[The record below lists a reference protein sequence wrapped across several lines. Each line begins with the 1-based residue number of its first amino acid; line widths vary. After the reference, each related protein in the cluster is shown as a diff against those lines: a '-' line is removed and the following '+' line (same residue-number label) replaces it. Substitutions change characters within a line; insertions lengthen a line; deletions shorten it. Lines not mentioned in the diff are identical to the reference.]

1 MNTFLQ
7 DFRFGIRTLA
17 KNPGF
22 AAVAILTLTLGIGA
36 STAIFSVV
44 DAVLL
49 RPLPYPHPQQIV
61 VVREKEANGHEPHL
75 ADPNFLDFRSQNH
88 TLNALA
94 MFTSVPES
102 VSGGSEPVRMN
113 IGLVSQDFFKAIGVE
128 PFRGRDFATNELVEH
143 GAPAIIVSYGYW
155 KQFLGGT
162 DDLSKVRLALSGI
175 DRAIY
180 PVIGVMPR
188 GFDFPAG
195 VSAWV
200 AWEHFGWS
208 TSRDSHDGLGLG
220 RMRNGVT
227 LEQAQADL
235 SLIARRIHS
244 EYGKTENP
252 DYFLSDA
259 AVVTLADD
267 LTSNVRPA
275 LLALFGAVILLFLVA
290 SANVAGL
297 LLARTTSRRKEL
309 AVRAALGASRGRL
322 IKQLLA
328 ESLVLAIAGGVLGM
342 LLALW
347 TADLLPSILPADFPL
362 EQPISINGPVL
373 VFTLFASIAVAV
385 GLGLFAAWRS
395 ARVDLNDAL
404 SSGSRGFS
412 GANQRARSTL
422 VIAEIAA
429 TMMLLVGAGLLGQS
443 FLRLVSVSPGFS
455 EQNLQVMK
463 FSLPQFQ
470 SEQSSQR
477 SQADIDR
484 QTEFLND
491 ALTRIQAI
499 PGVKSAGIT
508 GALPIADSDGFPDG
522 LFLILNGRPLPTTDE
537 AWRSLSLNK
546 ELSGEA
552 DYAVASAQFFET
564 AGIPLIRGR
573 LFNEQDG
580 PNAPNVAI
588 ISQALARQKW
598 PNENPIGQ
606 QIFFGNMDGIMKP
619 MTIVGIVGDVRADGL
634 DQPLT
639 PIIYVDYRQRG
650 LAQNSAPAIVLRTSL
665 PPAEIIPGAR
675 EIFHQLDPGIPVQF
689 TTFAQALGGW
699 MAQKRFL
706 LLLAGIFAG
715 AALLLAA
722 VGIYGLIAHSVS
734 LRTHEIGIRVAL
746 GAQKKDVLNMVLG
759 EGARL
764 AIIGLVIGVALSFAA
779 NRLISSLFDV
789 SAASLLFDVKPTDPL
804 TFVVVAFVLFVVAL
818 LASYIPARRAM
829 RLDPTE
835 ALRYE

>member
-1 MNTFLQ
+1 MNNFLQ
-7 DFRFGIRTLA
+7 DLRFGIRTLA

-22 AAVAILTLTLGIGA
+22 AIVAILTLTLGIGA

-44 DAVLL
+44 NAVLL
-49 RPLPYPHPQQIV
+49 RPLPYPNPQQII

-88 TLNALA
+88 TLSALA

-113 IGLVSQDFFKAIGVE
+113 IGLISQDFFKAIGVE
-128 PFRGRDFATNELVEH
+128 PFRGREFAHNELVEH
-143 GAPAIIVSYGYW
+143 GAPAIVVSYGYW
-155 KQFLGGT
+155 QHFLGGN
-162 DDLSKVRLALSGI
+162 DDFSHARLSMDGTV
-175 DRAIY
+175 Y

-200 AWEHFGWS
+200 AWERFGWS
-208 TSRDSHDGLGLG
+208 NSRSSHDGLGLG
-220 RMRNGVT
+220 RMRDGVT
-227 LEQAQADL
+227 IEQAQADL
-235 SLIARRIHS
+235 SLIARRIHA
-244 EYGKTENP
+244 EFGKQENP
-252 DYFLSDA
+252 AYFLSDA

-290 SANVAGL
+290 CANVAGL
-297 LLARTTSRRKEL
+297 LLARTAARRKEL
-309 AVRAALGASRGRL
+309 AVRAALGAGRGRL

-328 ESLVLAIAGGVLGM
+328 ESLVLAIAGGVLGI

-347 TADLLPSILPADFPL
+347 TADLLPSILRADFPL
-362 EQPISINGPVL
+362 QQRISTSGSVL
-373 VFTLFASIAVAV
+373 IFTLLATVAVAV

-404 SSGSRGFS
+404 SSGSRAYS
-412 GANQRARSTL
+412 GAGQKARSTL

-455 EQNLQVMK
+455 EQNLLVMK
-463 FSLPQFQ
+463 FSLPQSQ
-470 SEQSSQR
+470 SERSFER

-484 QTEFLND
+484 QTEFLNE
-491 ALTRIQAI
+491 ALMRIQAI
-499 PGVKSAGIT
+499 PGVTSAGIT
-508 GALPIADSDGFPDG
+508 GALPIADASGFPDG
-522 LFLILNGRPLPTTDE
+522 LFFILNGQPMPTTDE
-537 AWRSLSLNK
+537 AWRSFSLNK
-546 ELSGEA
+546 KLSGEA
-552 DYAVASAQFFET
+552 DYAVASAHFFQT

-598 PNENPIGQ
+598 PDENPIGQ
-606 QIFFGNMDGIMKP
+606 EIFFGNMDGIKKP
-619 MTIVGIVGDVRADGL
+619 MTIVGIVGDVRAEGL

-650 LAQNSAPAIVLRTSL
+650 MAQNSAPAILLRTSL
-665 PPAEIIPGAR
+665 PPAEIIPAAR
-675 EIFHQLDPGIPVQF
+675 GIFHQLNPDIPVQF
-689 TTFAQALGGW
+689 TTFADALGGW

-734 LRTHEIGIRVAL
+734 LRTHEIGIRIAL
-746 GAQKKDVLNMVLG
+746 GAQKNDVLNMVLR

-789 SAASLLFDVKPTDPL
+789 SAASLLFKVKATDPL
-804 TFVVVAFVLFVVAL
+804 TFVVVAFVLFLVAL

>member
-1 MNTFLQ
+1 MNNFIQ
-7 DFRFGIRTLA
+7 DLRFGIRTLS

-22 AAVAILTLTLGIGA
+22 AIVAILTLTLGIGA

-61 VVREKEANGHEPHL
+61 VVREKEANGREPHL

-88 TLNALA
+88 TLSALA
-94 MFTSVPES
+94 MFASVPES
-102 VSGGSEPVRMN
+102 VSGGSEPIRMN

-128 PFRGRDFATNELVEH
+128 PFRGRDFAPNELVEH

-162 DDLSKVRLALSGI
+162 DDLSKARLSLSGI
-175 DRAIY
+175 DRALY
-180 PVIGVMPR
+180 PIIGVMPR

-200 AWEHFGWS
+200 AWERFGWS

-220 RMRNGVT
+220 RMRDGVT
-227 LEQAQADL
+227 LQQAQADL
-235 SLIARRIHS
+235 SLIARRIHD
-244 EYGKTENP
+244 EFEKQENP
-252 DYFLSDA
+252 AYFLSDA
-259 AVVTLADD
+259 AAVTLADD
-267 LTSNVRPA
+267 ITANVRPA
-275 LLALFGAVILLFLVA
+275 LLALFGAVIPLFLVA
-290 SANVAGL
+290 CANVAGL
-297 LLARTTSRRKEL
+297 LLARTAARRKEL
-309 AVRAALGASRGRL
+309 AVRAALGAGRGRL

-328 ESLVLAIAGGVLGM
+328 ESLVLAIAGGILGI

-347 TADLLPSILPADFPL
+347 TADLLPSILPTDFPL
-362 EQPISINGPVL
+362 QQRISINGPVL
-373 VFTLFASIAVAV
+373 IFTLLATVAVAV

-404 SSGSRGFS
+404 TSGSRAYS
-412 GANQRARSTL
+412 GAGQNARSTL

-443 FLRLVSVSPGFS
+443 FLRLVSVSPGFN
-455 EQNLQVMK
+455 EQNLLVIK
-463 FSLPQFQ
+463 FSLPPRGSQ
-470 SEQSSQR
+470 ENSQR
-477 SQADIDR
+477 SPADFAN
-484 QTEFLND
+484 QTQFLNQ
-491 ALTRIQAI
+491 ALTQIQAI
-499 PGVKSAGIT
+499 PGVKSAGVT
-508 GALPIADSDGFPDG
+508 GALPIADANGFPDG
-522 LFLILNGRPLPTTDE
+522 LFLILNGRPMPTTDE
-537 AWRSLSLNK
+537 GWRSLSLNK
-546 ELSGEA
+546 KLSGEA
-552 DYAVASAQFFET
+552 DYAVASEKFFQT

-580 PNAPNVAI
+580 PNATNVAV

-619 MTIVGIVGDVRADGL
+619 MTIVGIVGDVRAEGL
-634 DQPLT
+634 DQPPT

-650 LAQNSAPAIVLRTSL
+650 LAQNSAPAIVLRTAL
-665 PPAEIIPGAR
+665 PSTEIIPAAR
-675 EIFHQLDPGIPVQF
+675 GIFRQLNPDIPVQF

-706 LLLAGIFAG
+706 LLLAGVFAG

-746 GAQKKDVLNMVLG
+746 GAQRKDVLRLILG

-764 AIIGLVIGVALSFAA
+764 TAIGLAIGVALSFAA
-779 NRLISSLFDV
+779 TRLISSL
-789 SAASLLFDVKPTDPL
+789 LFGVTATDPL
-804 TFVVVAFVLFVVAL
+804 TFVAVAVILCGVAL

-829 RLDPTE
+829 RFDPTE